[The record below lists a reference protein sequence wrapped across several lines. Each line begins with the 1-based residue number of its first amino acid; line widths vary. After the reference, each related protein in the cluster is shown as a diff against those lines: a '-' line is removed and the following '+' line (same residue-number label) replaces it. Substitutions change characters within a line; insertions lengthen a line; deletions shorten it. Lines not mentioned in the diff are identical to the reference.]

1 MFEQTIVF
9 ATLMTALVLFIWGR
23 WRYDIVAVI
32 ALLIVSFTGIVPPGE
47 VFSGFGHPAV
57 ITVGAV
63 LILSRALM
71 NSGLVDLIAR
81 WVFKLGK
88 HPMIQIGVMTSLVAL
103 FSGFMNNV
111 GALAI
116 LLPVAVQIARKSGTP
131 PSVLLMP
138 LAFGSLLGGLMTMIG
153 TPPNIIIAMAR
164 TTYAEQPFRMFD
176 FAPVGAGVALA
187 GVLFITLIGWRL
199 LPKRTGQ
206 KSAEDLFHIEDYI
219 TEVRIDEGNYLIG
232 KRLRDQKLPKG
243 IDINIIGIVRGKKR
257 LVARAM
263 HEVLQPKDILIVEAD
278 SENLQIFVEWGR
290 FELEGKK
297 IIERGELESDEIGLI
312 EVVVMTDSYAVNKNA
327 LSLNLRRKYGINL
340 IAVSRKGERVKAR
353 LGEIRFRP
361 GDVLLLNGPKDTL
374 QESMQTLSWLPLA
387 ERNLKLGQEKRIIAS
402 LTIFSGAIF
411 VAAVGLIPIQIAFV
425 AAAVIM
431 VAVGLL
437 SIKEIYESVDWSI
450 IVLLGAMIPV
460 GQALETS
467 GGAELIAGLLLQI
480 SGGMPPVISLLL
492 LMVGTMFLS
501 DIINNAA
508 AAVLMAPIAINLA
521 IGIGASADPFLISVA
536 LGASCAF
543 LTPIG
548 HQSNTLVMGPG
559 GYQFG
564 DYWRLGLPLEI
575 IIVIVGIPLIF
586 HFWPLGI

>member
-1 MFEQTIVF
+1 MIEQTIVF
-9 ATLMTALVLFIWGR
+9 ATLIIALTLFIWGR

-32 ALLIVSFTGIVPPGE
+32 ALLIVSITGVVPPGD

-71 NSGLVDLIAR
+71 NSGLVAIIAR
-81 WVFKLGK
+81 WVFKVGK
-88 HPMIQIGVMTSLVAL
+88 HPVIQIGVLTTLVAL

-116 LLPVAVQIARKSGTP
+116 LLPVAMQVARKSGNP

-138 LAFGSLLGGLMTMIG
+138 IAFGSLLGGLMTMIG

-164 TTYAEQPFRMFD
+164 ATTAEGPFRMFD
-176 FAPVGAGVALA
+176 FTPVGFGVALA
-187 GVLFITLIGWRL
+187 GIFFITLVGWRL

-206 KSAEDLFHIEDYI
+206 KSSEDLFHIEDYI
-219 TEVRIDEGNYLIG
+219 TEVRIDEGNELIG
-232 KRLRDQKLPKG
+232 KRLRDQKFPKG

-263 HEVLQPKDILIVEAD
+263 HELLHANDILIVEAD
-278 SENLQIFVEWGR
+278 SENLQTFVDWGD
-290 FELEGKK
+290 FKLEGKK
-297 IIERGELESDEIGLI
+297 VIERGELESDEIGVS
-312 EVVVMTDSYAVNKNA
+312 EAVVMADSYAVGKNA

-340 IAVSRKGERVKAR
+340 LAVSRKGERVKLR
-353 LGEIRFRP
+353 LGEIRFRA

-374 QESMQTLSWLPLA
+374 QESMQTLNWLPLA
-387 ERNLKLGQEKRIIAS
+387 ERNLKIGQERRVLAS
-402 LTIFSGAIF
+402 LTIFSSAIIVTALGIF
-411 VAAVGLIPIQIAFV
+411 PIQIAFV
-425 AAAVIM
+425 TAAVIM
-431 VAVGLL
+431 VVVGLL
-437 SIKEIYESVDWSI
+437 SIKEIYDSVDWSI

-467 GGAELIAGLLLQI
+467 GGAELIANQLLHI
-480 SGGMPPVISLLL
+480 SGGLSPAITLLIL
-492 LMVGTMFLS
+492 LVATMFLS

-521 IGIGASADPFLISVA
+521 DGIGASADPFLISVA

-559 GYQFG
+559 GYHFG

-575 IIVIVGIPLIF
+575 IIVLVGIPLILY
-586 HFWPLGI
+586 FWPLGI